1 MLNYHSIVTKHVN
14 NLILLDN
21 TRLFIYTQV
30 SIVDVVILITQNLN
44 EYKERKAHNQ
54 KTWGTK
60 YSSKKTSF
68 SVVS

>member
-1 MLNYHSIVTKHVN
+1 MPNYHSLVTKHVN

-21 TRLFIYTQV
+21 TRSFIYTQV
-30 SIVDVVILITQNLN
+30 SIVDVVLTLITQNLN

-60 YSSKKTSF
+60 YSSK
-68 SVVS
+68 